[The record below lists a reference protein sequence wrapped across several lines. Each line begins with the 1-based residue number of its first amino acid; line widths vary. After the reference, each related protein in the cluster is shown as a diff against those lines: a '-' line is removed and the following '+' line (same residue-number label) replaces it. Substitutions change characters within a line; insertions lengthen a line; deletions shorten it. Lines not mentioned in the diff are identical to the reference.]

1 MYTTSDFTEY
11 STFYN
16 QYLIDINIFT
26 NRINFL
32 IENENLKLDLL
43 FIINR
48 FKQILPETN
57 FKFMCNYMS
66 CRDGC
71 YTIYILFKML
81 LNEKYSQIYF
91 NYILKIKNFTNYIH
105 DNKINDILDEIY
117 DLINDD
123 LLTEFMDIFDSNDN
137 YETLNYED
145 INNFYLNK
153 EQVNY
158 IIKLLNIP
166 NMNNIQKFIHNYH
179 RLKIFYN
186 LVYCLSNNTET
197 NQSNAKDDF
206 KHRYILNIDK
216 YIIYINYFQVIY
228 YEDMSKKMN
237 KQFVEFTDKDNIYIE
252 DDTQIQI
259 HNDIPSNY
267 SLKSHRSSSYKYID
281 GQYQYINIPIVEFT
295 NEIKIL
301 YSKELI
307 WDMVYSLDEIFV
319 SKFKYYLKYVINY
332 DNVYLDDKYHLNKL
346 INNGPFK
353 VGEKIQ
359 NHFINQINTIRYIIY
374 INDIYENY
382 LDYNS
387 DVNCEFRLFLQNIC
401 TSFKYDI
408 DYKLVQSN
416 FRLL

>member
-1 MYTTSDFTEY
+1 MYSTTDFAEYSLFLSKDLFDVQIFTE
-11 STFYN
+11 
-16 QYLIDINIFT
+16 
-26 NRINFL
+26 RINFL

-43 FIINR
+43 IVIN
-48 FKQILPETN
+48 KLKTMLPETI

-66 CRDGC
+66 CKDGC

-91 NYILKIKNFTNYIH
+91 NYILKIKNFTKYIE
-105 DNKINDILDEIY
+105 DNTIYEILDQIY
-117 DLINDD
+117 DFLNDD

-137 YETLNYED
+137 YEPLNLKNID
-145 INNFYLNK
+145 YLDENK
-153 EQVNY
+153 NY

-166 NMNNIQKFIHNYH
+166 HMNNIQRFIHNYH

-186 LVYCLSNNTET
+186 LVYCLSHNTET
-197 NQSNAKDDF
+197 NENNAKDDF
-206 KHRYILNIDK
+206 RQRYILNIDK

-237 KQFVEFTDKDNIYIE
+237 KQFVASTNEILYKYIE
-252 DDTQIQI
+252 DDNQIQI

-281 GQYQYINIPIVEFT
+281 GQHQYINTPIVEFT
-295 NEIKIL
+295 NEVKIR
-301 YSKELI
+301 YSKELL
-307 WDMVYSLDEIFV
+307 WDIVYSLDEIFV
-319 SKFKYYLKYVINY
+319 HKFKYYLKYVIDY
-332 DNVYLDDKYHLNKL
+332 DNVYLNDKYHLNKF

-353 VGEKIQ
+353 IGEKIQ
-359 NHFINQINTIRYIIY
+359 NHFKNQINKVRYIKY
-374 INDIYENY
+374 MNDVYESY
-382 LDYNS
+382 LHYNS
-387 DVNCEFRLFLQNIC
+387 NKNCEFRLFLENIC
-401 TSFKYDI
+401 KSCKYNI